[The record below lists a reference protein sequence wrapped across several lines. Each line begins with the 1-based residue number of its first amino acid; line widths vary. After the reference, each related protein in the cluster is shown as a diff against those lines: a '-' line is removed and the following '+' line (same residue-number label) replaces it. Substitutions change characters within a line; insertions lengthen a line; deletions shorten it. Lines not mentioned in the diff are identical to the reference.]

1 MKPPKP
7 RRIVVQIIG
16 TTLALLMANA
26 ALSFTEHPWL
36 LPSFGGSC
44 VILFGMPRG
53 VMAQPRS
60 FIGGH
65 LLATMV
71 GILFREGYH
80 ALGGPLAPWI
90 AVAVGAA
97 LAAMAVTRT
106 IHSPAG
112 ANPVV
117 VFAEDANWHF
127 LFTPL
132 LPGLATVFLVAYV
145 ANNLRDP
152 WGAGPW
158 PRFVRWMQRPSR
170 RSHRRSTPDH
180 LASHGPTRQTGHRRI
195 QP

>member
-1 MKPPKP
+1 MKPPRP
-7 RRIVVQIIG
+7 SRILVQIVG
-16 TTLALLMANA
+16 TAVALMLANA

-53 VMAQPRS
+53 IMAQPRS

-65 LLATMV
+65 LLATLV
-71 GILFREGYH
+71 GIVCREGYH
-80 ALGGPLAPWI
+80 LLGGRVEPWI
-90 AVAVGAA
+90 AFAVGAA
-97 LAAMAVTRT
+97 LAVMAVTRT

-127 LFTPL
+127 LATPL

-145 ANNLRDP
+145 ANNLP
-152 WGAGPW
+152 GSWGAGPW
-158 PRFVRWMQRPSR
+158 PRFVRWLPRK
-170 RSHRRSTPDH
+170 T
-180 LASHGPTRQTGHRRI
+180 
-195 QP
+195 